1 MGSINTTLQ
10 HYLGGNFHHIN
21 KLLLKEEKKLLSN
34 KFLSKEIDNAE
45 KKDEKF
51 KRLANKRLANAI
63 KQFKLLSN
71 LSNKSH
77 YSYKNNEINEVIK
90 MLRKAIIVNLKK
102 YKV

>member
-1 MGSINTTLQ
+1 MRSINTTLQ

-21 KLLLKEEKKLLSN
+21 QLLLKEEQKLNN
-34 KFLSKEIDNAE
+34 KNLTKELDNVE
-45 KKDEKF
+45 TKDEKF

-63 KQFKLLSN
+63 KQLKLLSN

-77 YSYKNNEINEVIK
+77 YSYKNEEINEIIK
-90 MLRKAIIVNLKK
+90 MLRKAIKINLKK